1 MGICTKKP
9 DASLDIVG
17 IEAVGGQPRYPLL
30 PRGSGRH
37 RTKPQ
42 PTFLQATKSGF
53 QVDTPGG
60 SAAVSFPS
68 PNKGRVTVA
77 RPSTS
82 YTTIGTGG
90 KRTRSK
96 RGKQRI
102 ERDVRAL
109 LNKLTMAKFDTISD
123 RIIKWANKSEAQKD
137 GRALIH
143 VIRLVFESA
152 TRTTWSEM
160 HALLCRKIMEN
171 ISPNVRDDD
180 IRDAGGKLI
189 TGGQLFRKF
198 LLNHCKQAFER
209 SWPAMESEGTP
220 IKKVSERS
228 GEVELYSGEY
238 DAAKPTRGQ
247 ALSLIQFIGE
257 LYKLQMLTERVMHEC
272 IKRLLPRADNI
283 PEEAE
288 IECLCRLLTTAGKLL
303 DKPKARACMDIFF
316 GEVEKLRKN
325 SNFVPR
331 TQFMLQVSS
340 RACARP
346 MVTSCLF
353 YLGPYRATWTEVDSK
368 EKSHTG
374 SNASQWAVRR
384 GWVYYSPPTTQGWRS
399 FKFRQD
405 RQAWPRRHGT
415 RQYFCQQGG
424 WCETW

>member
-1 MGICTKKP
+1 MGICTNKP
-9 DASLDIVG
+9 DASLDTIG
-17 IEAVGGQPRYPLL
+17 IEAVSGQPRYPLL

-42 PTFLQATKSGF
+42 PTFLPATKSGF
-53 QVDTPGG
+53 QADTPGG

-68 PNKGRVTVA
+68 TNEGRVAVV

-82 YTTIGTGG
+82 YTIIGPGG

-96 RGKQRI
+96 RGKQRNELNNAHAVNI
-102 ERDVRAL
+102 EPVTPLVASANRWTRQPLTGEGQDIEKKVRAL
-109 LNKLTMAKFDTISD
+109 LNKLTMAKFDTVSD
-123 RIIKWANKSEAQKD
+123 RIVEWANKSEMEKD
-137 GRALIH
+137 GRALIL
-143 VIRLVFESA
+143 VTRLVFESA

-180 IRDAGGKLI
+180 IRDTGGKLI

-209 SWPAMESEGTP
+209 SWPATESEGTP
-220 IKKVSERS
+220 IKKVSESS
-228 GEVELYSGEY
+228 GEVELYSGGY

-247 ALSLIQFIGE
+247 ALGLVQFIGE
-257 LYKLQMLTERVMHEC
+257 LYKLQMLTDRVTHEC
-272 IKRLLPRADNI
+272 IKRLLTRADNN

-303 DKPKARACMDIFF
+303 DRPKAWAYVGIFW
-316 GEVEKLRKN
+316 EVEKLRKN
-325 SNFVPR
+325 SNVVPR

-340 RACARP
+340 RACAPP

-353 YLGPYRATWTEVDSK
+353 
-368 EKSHTG
+368 
-374 SNASQWAVRR
+374 
-384 GWVYYSPPTTQGWRS
+384 
-399 FKFRQD
+399 
-405 RQAWPRRHGT
+405 
-415 RQYFCQQGG
+415 
-424 WCETW
+424 